1 MEYERCSSPMKAA
14 AFSMIFMVYYWIDGF
29 SVSERGG

>member
-14 AFSMIFMVYYWIDGF
+14 AFLMIFMVYYWHRWF
-29 SVSERGG
+29 LSK